1 MTPSTL
7 TKRFAAMLPMLAVVI
22 LGTWGVSA
30 DVIAAGRGI
39 WVAQAVLTG
48 ILVGALL
55 SLVTTKWERLRKA
68 GVADSTH
75 TRTRQLGV
83 GTALALG
90 GLSGAV
96 MKVVHTAGDHI
107 GPLIPVFL
115 GWGVVSWILNSAWIL
130 RATPKTD
137 SRP

>member
-1 MTPSTL
+1 
-7 TKRFAAMLPMLAVVI
+7 MLPMLAVVI

-90 GLSGAV
+90 GLSG
-96 MKVVHTAGDHI
+96 
-107 GPLIPVFL
+107 L
-115 GWGVVSWILNSAWIL
+115 
-130 RATPKTD
+130 
-137 SRP
+137 